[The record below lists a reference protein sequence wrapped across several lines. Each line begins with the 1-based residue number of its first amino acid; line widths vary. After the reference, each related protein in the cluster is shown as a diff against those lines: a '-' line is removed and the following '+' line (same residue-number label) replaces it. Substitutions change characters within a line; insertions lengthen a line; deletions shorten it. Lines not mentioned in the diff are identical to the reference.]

1 MSNFF
6 ENYELYTQSSSI
18 YCYENSN
25 VLKNKLNIKDN
36 AILRDL
42 ENKIT
47 FAGLLELQITE
58 LQGDFDKKHFLG
70 LHKFL
75 FGKLYSFAGEIRKEN
90 IYKGETM
97 FCSWQYIDEQLE
109 NVFKQ
114 KIKLEKNLNENKE
127 SVVNYLVFLM
137 TELNIIHPFREG
149 NGRTIRE
156 FIRILAKKYGYETNW
171 QDIEKIELLDAMIL
185 SVKDNNALKICLNKI
200 IKKNS

>member
-6 ENYELYTQSSSI
+6 ENYELYTQSNSI

-75 FGKLYSFAGEIRKEN
+75 FGKLYSFAGEIRKED

-97 FCSWQYIDEQLE
+97 FCSWQYVDEQLD

-114 KIKLEKNLNENKE
+114 KIKLEKNLKGTKE
-127 SVVNYLVFLM
+127 DIVNYLVYLI

-171 QDIEKIELLDAMIL
+171 QNLEKNELLDAMIL
-185 SVKDNNALKICLNKI
+185 SVKDDNLLKICVNKI